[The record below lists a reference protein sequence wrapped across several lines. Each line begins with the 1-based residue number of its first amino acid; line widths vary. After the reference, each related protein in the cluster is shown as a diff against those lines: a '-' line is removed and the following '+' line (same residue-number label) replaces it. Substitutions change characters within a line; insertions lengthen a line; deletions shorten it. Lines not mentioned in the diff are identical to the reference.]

1 MKVPTPRM
9 AKQPLYVHGLLCESI
24 REEKQ
29 GTKTYVGVMDGDL
42 EVNEVPGRLTTLAA
56 AVWLSWPIASKPP
69 DHIGLVVVLPDGAE
83 LVTGVV
89 SMPPMP
95 DAPEGATRHSVE
107 VHLSYVNVP
116 IATAGRLRLYAEV
129 DGLRY
134 VAAGLRVKLSA
145 PASAA

>member
-29 GTKTYVGVMDGDL
+29 GTKTYVGVMGGDL
-42 EVNEVPGRLTTLAA
+42 EVNNIPGMLTTLAA

-69 DHIGLVVVLPDGAE
+69 EHFGLILALPDGVE
-83 LVTGVV
+83 LVTGVG
-89 SMPPMP
+89 SIPPMP
-95 DAPEGATRHSVE
+95 AATEGAARHSVE
-107 VHLSYVNVP
+107 VNAGYLMVP
-116 IATAGRLRLYAEV
+116 IAAAGWLRLYAEV
-129 DGLRY
+129 DGVRY